1 MSSNNFMFGYV
12 CFQFWFLAFLTNN
25 VVTLGS
31 LSGAVLRP
39 IGEQYRVLCAAV
51 IHVNPTL
58 P

>member
-1 MSSNNFMFGYV
+1 LVIFVFSFG
-12 CFQFWFLAFLTNN
+12 FLAFLTNN